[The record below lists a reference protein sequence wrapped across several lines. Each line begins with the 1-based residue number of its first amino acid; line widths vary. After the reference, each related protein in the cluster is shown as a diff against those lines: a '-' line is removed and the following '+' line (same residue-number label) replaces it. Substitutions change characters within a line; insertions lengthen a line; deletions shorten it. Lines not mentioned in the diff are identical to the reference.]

1 MQKNLLLAFALL
13 TAIFTEAQNI
23 VNITTDITSDQNW
36 TNNNIYV
43 IEDRIYVTN
52 NAVVTIQPGTI
63 IKGSFSPQGA
73 LIIARG
79 SKLVAD
85 GTPEQPIVFTS
96 SQAAGS
102 RARGDWG
109 GVYIAGNGI
118 TNQGVGVKPEG
129 GLDSVKANYGGT
141 IADDSSGVLRY
152 VRIEYAGYA
161 YQANSE
167 LNGLTL
173 GGIGSR
179 TVLEHVM
186 VSYAND
192 DAIEWFGGTVNG
204 KFLIANKTLDD
215 MFDSDFGWQGAVQFA
230 LGVSDSTTADI
241 SGSNGFESDNNN
253 LSASNYAGTPLTKGV
268 FTNVTIAG
276 PSIDANTTIH
286 PNYKRALHL
295 RRNTSLCIYNSVM
308 TGFPTGLKIENQPT
322 ADNITNNSLEFKN
335 NIIAG
340 STTPL
345 DSSTLAF
352 GMEGWFSSNGNSI
365 LANSTDINLA
375 DAYNYYAPNFLPQNG
390 SPLLSGASF
399 TSPNLS
405 GNSYITS
412 TTYRGA
418 FDGTNDWTKC
428 WSEWDPQ
435 NANYESAINYGFTVN
450 ITPSGSLPSV
460 TLTADNVSGATYS
473 WSNGGNAASTT
484 VNTTG
489 TYTVTVTSSRGC
501 TKTQSIDVLP
511 TGISKSVLEMG
522 VQLFPNPNNGE
533 AILKISAK
541 ENVSVN
547 ISIRD
552 VAGHTLF
559 SSAQQLVSGI
569 NTVQLNTTTFAN
581 GIYFVNVSSESGSNT
596 LRMAVNR

>member
-1 MQKNLLLAFALL
+1 MQKNLLLVFALL

-73 LIIARG
+73 LIVTRG
-79 SKLVAD
+79 SKLIAD
-85 GTPEQPIVFTS
+85 GTVEQPIVFTS
-96 SQAAGS
+96 SQPAGS

-109 GVYIAGNGI
+109 GIYISGNGI

-129 GLDSVKANYGGT
+129 GLDSAKANYGGT

-161 YQANSE
+161 YQPNSE

-204 KFLIANKTLDD
+204 KYLIANKTLDD

-230 LGVSDSTTADI
+230 LGVSDSATADI

-276 PSIDANTTIH
+276 PSVDANTTIH

-295 RRNTSLCIYNSVM
+295 RRNTSQCIYNSVF
-308 TGFPTGLKIENQPT
+308 TGFPTGLKVENQPT
-322 ADNITNNSLEFKN
+322 ADNITGGSLEFKN

-340 STTPL
+340 CATPL
-345 DSSTLAF
+345 DSSSLTF
-352 GMEGWFSSNGNSI
+352 GIEGWFNSNGNSI
-365 LANSTDINLA
+365 LANSTDINLT
-375 DAYNYYAPNFLPQNG
+375 DAYNYSDPNFLPQNG
-390 SPLLSGASF
+390 SPLLSGADFSA
-399 TSPNLS
+399 TNLS
-405 GNSYITS
+405 GNSFITS

-418 FDGTNDWTKC
+418 FNNTDWTKC

-435 NANYESAINYGFTVN
+435 NADYSTHINYGFTVN

-460 TLTADNVSGATYS
+460 TLTADNVAGATYA
-473 WSNGGNAASTT
+473 WSNGGNTAATT
-484 VNTTG
+484 VTTAG
-489 TYTVTVTSSRGC
+489 TYTVTVTSARGC
-501 TKTQSIDVLP
+501 VKTQSTDVLP
-511 TGISKSVLEMG
+511 LGINETSLEMG
-522 VQLFPNPNNGE
+522 VQLFPNPNSGE
-533 AILKISAK
+533 ATLKVSVK
-541 ENVSVN
+541 ENTMAAISVC
-547 ISIRD
+547 D
-552 VAGHTLF
+552 VTGRIMLNN
-559 SSAQQLVSGI
+559 SMQLVSGMNNI
-569 NTVQLNTTTFAN
+569 PLNTKEFAD
-581 GIYFVNVSSESGSNT
+581 GIYFVNIGSENGSKT
-596 LRMAVNR
+596 VRMAVSR